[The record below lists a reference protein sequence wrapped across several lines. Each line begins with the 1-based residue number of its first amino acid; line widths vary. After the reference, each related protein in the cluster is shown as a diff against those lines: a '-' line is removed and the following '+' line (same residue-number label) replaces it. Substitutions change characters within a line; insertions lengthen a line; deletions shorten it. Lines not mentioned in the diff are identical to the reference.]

1 VVVCCCGVATRAQQ
15 IAELETEL
23 TTLKSAR
30 TSALVGGSS
39 SQIGD
44 LSISGVSSSAINDRI
59 MQVEKSLQ
67 RLKNGGRGI
76 VIDMSARADGG
87 AA

>member
-1 VVVCCCGVATRAQQ
+1 VATNAAK

-23 TTLKSAR
+23 ATLKTAR

-39 SQIGD
+39 QTIGD
-44 LSISGVSSSAINDRI
+44 MSVSGISGVALNDRI
-59 MQVEKSLQ
+59 IAIEKSIQ

-76 VIDMSARADGG
+76 VIDLSYRSDGG
-87 AA
+87 DV